1 MNSNIRFS
9 SSTKLLCAIL
19 PAVLALAIVIP
30 CQANVPTPPTPP
42 AVPAGYCQTIDSE
55 LHNDLSAFNTTLD
68 SLWNGTTF
76 PTLYAGNLLSANGN
90 SGPSL
95 ISSSHFQQVQ
105 TQMQEL
111 QAMGYQGIM
120 VAVTFPVLYAPF
132 YSDQSV
138 YQQYVSFYAQVAAT
152 ARAMG
157 MKIVVENDVVL
168 TSDAQ
173 AGWTNASAFYQ
184 TLNWQQ
190 YVAARA
196 QMAATVA
203 QVMQPDYLVLAEE
216 PDSEAIQSGQTSLN
230 NPINAAA
237 MVSAELS
244 SVQALNL
251 PIKLGAGVGS
261 WVVKLNQYMSNY
273 VALPLD
279 YIDFHIYPVNTV
291 NGKSMIGNALT
302 IASMAAAAGKPVAM
316 SETWLWKME
325 DSEWNVLTS
334 DQYRAREPFPF
345 WAAENNYFLQTLQKL
360 ANYTQMIYQAPSE
373 PGTFFAYQD
382 YGGTDDNGGAATCT
396 CTTATCSVPQI
407 LSNEIFLSGNANM
420 QSTYTTTGINNF
432 NMLVTTADTVPPSNP
447 GNLTGNAAGTTVSLS
462 WTASTD
468 DIGVAGYNVIRD
480 GVWIANT
487 SQTSYIDLG
496 LSTSTT
502 YGYQIQAFDLAG
514 NTSVMTPTL
523 SLSTV
528 YTLPP
533 SAPTNV
539 TAGPFSTQG
548 MTITWTAAQDP
559 MGISTYQIYRG
570 TSSTGLAQV
579 GTVRGTMTTYV
590 DTGLTAGTTYY
601 YGVIATQAQYVSDMS
616 SIASGTTLAAPSAP
630 TSLQGT
636 ANSTKQI
643 VLSWT
648 PGPSGLAIS
657 FYQIFRGSTPSSL
670 VQVGTRTT
678 PSYTDTALTP
688 GTTYYYA
695 VQETDVNGNVS
706 PMSATVAVTTL
717 APPSAPSGVTA
728 TANSKKQVS
737 VTWTPGPSGVTI
749 AFYQIFRGNTPSS
762 LVQVGSRTT
771 PSYVDTGLTAGTTYY
786 YAVQETD
793 VNGNV
798 SPMSDPVSVTTLQ

>member
-1 MNSNIRFS
+1 MSLINKTFNTRFS
-9 SSTKLLCAIL
+9 LLRRA
-19 PAVLALAIVIP
+19 AVLALAISIP

-55 LHNDLSAFNTTLD
+55 LHNDLSAFNNTLN

-90 SGPSL
+90 SGSSL

-138 YQQYVSFYAQVAAT
+138 YQQYVSFYSQVAAT

-157 MKIVVENDVVL
+157 MKVVVENDVVL

-173 AGWTNASAFYQ
+173 AGWPNAGAFYKS
-184 TLNWQQ
+184 LSWQQ
-190 YVAARA
+190 YMAARA

-203 QVMQPDYLVLAEE
+203 RVMQPDYLVLAEE
-216 PDSEAIQSGQTSLN
+216 PDSEAVQSGQTNLN

-237 MVSAELS
+237 MVSAELNA
-244 SVQALNL
+244 VQSLNL
-251 PIKLGAGVGS
+251 PVKLGAGMGS
-261 WVVKLNQYMSNY
+261 WSVNLTQYMSNY

-291 NGKSMIGNALT
+291 NGKSLIGNALT

-360 ANYTQMIYQAPSE
+360 ANYTQMLYQAPSE
-373 PGTFFAYQD
+373 PSTFFAYQD
-382 YGGTDDNGGAATCT
+382 YGGTTANGGAATCT

-407 LSNEIFLSGNANM
+407 LNNEITVSTTANL
-420 QSTYTTTGINNF
+420 QSIYTTTGINNF
-432 NMLVTTADTVPPSNP
+432 NMLVTTPDTVPPSNP

-462 WTASTD
+462 WAGSTD
-468 DIGVAGYNVIRD
+468 DTGVAGYNVIRN

-487 SQTSYIDLG
+487 SQTSYNDLG

-539 TAGPFSTQG
+539 TAVPYSTQG
-548 MTITWTAAQDP
+548 MTITWTASQDP
-559 MGISTYQIYRG
+559 MGISSYQIYRG
-570 TSSTGLAQV
+570 TTPNGLALV
-579 GTVRGTMTTYV
+579 MTVKGTTTSYK
-590 DTGLTAGTTYY
+590 DNTLAAGTTYY
-601 YGVIATQAQYVSDMS
+601 YGVTATQAQYVSTMS
-616 SIASGTTLAAPSAP
+616 GIASGTTLAAPSAP

-643 VLSWT
+643 TVTWT
-648 PGPSGLAIS
+648 PGPSGLPIS
-657 FYQIFRGSTPSSL
+657 FFRVYRGTTPSNMAQMGS
-670 VQVGTRTT
+670 RTT
-678 PSYTDTALTP
+678 PTYTDNSLTP

-695 VQETDVNGNVS
+695 VQEGDSGGNVS
-706 PMSATVAVTTL
+706 PMSATIAVTTL
-717 APPSAPSGVTA
+717 H
-728 TANSKKQVS
+728 
-737 VTWTPGPSGVTI
+737 
-749 AFYQIFRGNTPSS
+749 
-762 LVQVGSRTT
+762 
-771 PSYVDTGLTAGTTYY
+771 
-786 YAVQETD
+786 
-793 VNGNV
+793 
-798 SPMSDPVSVTTLQ
+798 